1 MARLPISLLLL
12 SLGAVSIAQDDPLA
26 VEGYL
31 PAPKQIQSFL
41 DAPRHMNRSI
51 GSLSPNGR
59 WFLQTESAGMPTI
72 ADLSKPYINHAG
84 IQIDL
89 EAHRSRAMT
98 TRGDVAITLIDSSD
112 WTRRRFEAPK
122 GTRMTAATWTPDGS
136 TIVFL
141 AHGDE
146 ASHVYALDAQK
157 GTMRRISKP
166 LLATQ
171 VGVEVVDGAVF
182 CVIRTS
188 QARPA
193 RSIVPSQPRVQV
205 ADASRNRLRTYRS
218 LLANKEEAA
227 ELEYYLTGQ
236 LVKIELGSGKEHL
249 IGAPA
254 MIKSINASPKGELV
268 RVVTMQKPF
277 SYIVPAS
284 SFGEKEEIWDLSGKS
299 LFQLR
304 ERRLTSGDAPTP
316 PAGAAA
322 TTDARRGLTWHP
334 DGNGLVYIARVQEPR
349 QPTTPPQED
358 EQGRGGGQRPG
369 GAPAQAE
376 APRRERLV
384 RWTAPFTDKD
394 VTTIYESA
402 TGIGSFTFGSG
413 GTNLYITETVSGTTT
428 TYAVDPSK
436 PDSRRNISTQ
446 RTTDTENSP
455 GSLVTAANA
464 LGVSV
469 VHEHGGFVFLRGT
482 KPTTDPAKTAPRPFL
497 NKVEV
502 ASGKLET
509 VWQSAEDAHEV
520 SGAFLSPDGTRFV
533 AERQSPTEVNNTWL
547 VENGKLVR
555 ALTDNKDYAPDM
567 TEAKRYRVQ
576 VTRADGFK
584 FWVRVTAPKWHWP
597 GAKLPAMFWF
607 YPSEFTDQAAY
618 DRGQRNFN
626 KNLFPNVGQT
636 SMALLTRL
644 GYAFVEPDCPI
655 VGPQGRI
662 NDFYVNDLRNNMSAI
677 IDELD
682 RLGHIDRTRLAL
694 GGHSYGG
701 FSTANAMVHTPFFK
715 AGIAGAG
722 NYNRTLTPMA
732 FQSETRLI
740 FEARE
745 TYLNMSPILFAEHMT
760 GALLMYAGM
769 EDQNVGTDPV
779 NSIRMFH
786 VLESIGKPAALYMY
800 PHEDHGQIARETIQD
815 MWARWVAWLE
825 KYLK

>member
-1 MARLPISLLLL
+1 M
-12 SLGAVSIAQDDPLA
+12 LGFAAVSIAQDTAPNPLEI
-26 VEGYL
+26 EGYL
-31 PAPKQIQSFL
+31 PAPKLIQSFL
-41 DAPRHMNRSI
+41 DAPRHLNRSL
-51 GSLSPNGR
+51 GNLSPNGR
-59 WFLQTESAGMPTI
+59 WFLQTESAGMPLL
-72 ADLSKPYINHAG
+72 ADLSKPYLNLAG
-84 IQIDL
+84 VQIDVA
-89 EAHRSRAMT
+89 AHRSRAMT
-98 TRGDVAITLIDSSD
+98 TRGDVAIVLIDAQD
-112 WTRRRFEAPK
+112 WTRRRIDAPK
-122 GTRMTAATWTPDGS
+122 GTRITGSTWTPDGR
-136 TIVFL
+136 TVLFM
-141 AHGDE
+141 AHGPD
-146 ASHVYALDAQK
+146 ATHVYSVEAASGAPKRLTK
-157 GTMRRISKP
+157 RP

-171 VGVEVVDGAVF
+171 VGFEVVDGAVF
-182 CVIRTS
+182 CVMRNGQTMPQMS
-188 QARPA
+188 G
-193 RSIVPSQPRVQV
+193 VPSQPRVQV
-205 ADASRNRLRTYRS
+205 ADSSRNRLRTYRS

-227 ELEYYLTGQ
+227 QLEYFLTGQ
-236 LVKIELGSGKEHL
+236 LVKIDLRTGAEQA

-254 MIKSINASPKGELV
+254 MIRSINASPKGDFV
-268 RVVTMQKPF
+268 RVVSIQKPF

-284 SFGEKEEIWDLSGKS
+284 SFGEREQIWDLTGKS

-304 ERRLTSGDAPTP
+304 ERRLTAGDTP
-316 PAGAAA
+316 AGPGGAAAGAAA
-322 TTDARRGLTWHP
+322 DARRGLTWHP
-334 DGNGLVYIARVQEPR
+334 DGNGLVYVARVQEARPT
-349 QPTTPPQED
+349 TTPPSEDD
-358 EQGRGGGQRPG
+358 EQGRGGQRPG
-369 GAPAQAE
+369 GAAPADTT
-376 APRRERLV
+376 PRRERLV

-394 VTTIYESA
+394 VATIYESA

-428 TYAVDPSK
+428 TYAVDPAK
-436 PDSRRNISTQ
+436 PDSRWKISSF
-446 RTTDTENSP
+446 RTADTENNP
-455 GSLVTAANA
+455 GSLVTTSNS

-469 VHEHGGFVFLRGT
+469 VHEHEGFVFLRGT

-502 ASGKLET
+502 ASGKLEP
-509 VWQSAEDAHEV
+509 VWQSAENAHEV
-520 SGAFLSPDGTRFV
+520 AGDFLAPDGSRFV
-533 AERQSPTEVNNTWL
+533 AERQSPTEISNTWL

-555 ALTDNKDYAPDM
+555 ALTDNKDYAPDL
-567 TEAKRYRVQ
+567 TEAKRYRIQ

-584 FWVRVTAPKWHWP
+584 FWVRVTAPKWSWP
-597 GAKLPAMFWF
+597 GSKLPAMFWF

-618 DRGQRNFN
+618 DRGQRNYN
-626 KNLFPNVGQT
+626 KNLFPNIGQT
-636 SMALLTRL
+636 NMALLTRL

-662 NDFYVNDLRNNMSAI
+662 NDFYVNDLRNNMAAI

-682 RLGHIDRTRLAL
+682 RQGLIDRTKLAL

-722 NYNRTLTPMA
+722 NYNRTLTPMS
-732 FQSETRLI
+732 FQSETRLL

-745 TYLNMSPILFAEHMT
+745 TYLNMSPLLYAEHMT

-786 VLESIGKPAALYMY
+786 VLESIGKPASLYMY

-825 KYLK
+825 KYVK